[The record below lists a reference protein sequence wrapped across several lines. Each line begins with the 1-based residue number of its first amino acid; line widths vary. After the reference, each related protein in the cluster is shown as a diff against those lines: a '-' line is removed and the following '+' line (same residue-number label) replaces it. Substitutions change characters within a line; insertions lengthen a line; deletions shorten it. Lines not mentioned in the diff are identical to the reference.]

1 MNDLAGGE
9 SISAASLFGI
19 IYPMYATTSL
29 RDAYRK
35 FRAKDP
41 SFLYAFGQQEF
52 LVFVMGDALKIHEV
66 LPDVPLTKAPAGYD
80 TVRVH
85 SQGFFQLVYRLVA
98 VGQKVAIVARKTDA
112 HGKVSYAIS
121 ERFDKGSIGR

>member
-1 MNDLAGGE
+1 
-9 SISAASLFGI
+9 
-19 IYPMYATTSL
+19 MYATTSL

>member
-1 MNDLAGGE
+1 
-9 SISAASLFGI
+9 
-19 IYPMYATTSL
+19 MYATTSL

-41 SFLYAFGQQEF
+41 SYLYAFGQQEF

-98 VGQKVAIVARKTDA
+98 AGQKVAIVARKTDA

>member
-1 MNDLAGGE
+1 
-9 SISAASLFGI
+9 
-19 IYPMYATTSL
+19 MYATTSL

-52 LVFVMGDALKIHEV
+52 LVFVMGDALKVHEV
-66 LPDVPLTKAPAGYD
+66 LPDVMLTKAKAPAGYD

-98 VGQKVAIVARKTDA
+98 LGQKVAMVARKTDVN
-112 HGKVSYAIS
+112 GKVSYAIS
-121 ERFDKGSIGR
+121 ERFDKGSLCK

>member
-1 MNDLAGGE
+1 
-9 SISAASLFGI
+9 
-19 IYPMYATTSL
+19 MYATTSI

>member
-1 MNDLAGGE
+1 
-9 SISAASLFGI
+9 
-19 IYPMYATTSL
+19 MYATTSL

-41 SFLYAFGQQEF
+41 SFLYAFGQQDF

-66 LPDVPLTKAPAGYD
+66 LPDVALTRAPAGYD

-85 SQGFFQLVYRLVA
+85 SQGFFPLVYRLVA
-98 VGQKVAIVARKTDA
+98 LGQKVAMVARKTDT

-121 ERFDKGSIGR
+121 ERFDKGMLGK

>member
-1 MNDLAGGE
+1 
-9 SISAASLFGI
+9 
-19 IYPMYATTSL
+19 MYATTSL

-52 LVFVMGDALKIHEV
+52 LVFVMGDALKIHQV
-66 LPDVPLTKAPAGYD
+66 LPDVPLTKAPTGYD

>member
-1 MNDLAGGE
+1 MNNWAGGE
-9 SISAASLFGI
+9 FITAASPFWYNLC
-19 IYPMYATTSL
+19 MYATTSI

-66 LPDVPLTKAPAGYD
+66 LPDVVLTKAPAGYD

-98 VGQKVAIVARKTDA
+98 VGQKVAMVARKTDA
-112 HGKVSYAIS
+112 HGKVSYSVS
-121 ERFDKGSIGR
+121 ERFDKGSLGK

>member
-1 MNDLAGGE
+1 
-9 SISAASLFGI
+9 
-19 IYPMYATTSL
+19 MYATTSL

-41 SFLYAFGQQEF
+41 SYLYAFGQQEF
-52 LVFVMGDALKIHEV
+52 LVFVMGDAKRVNEIF
-66 LPDVPLTKAPAGYD
+66 PDMEITQSPAGYS

-121 ERFDKGSIGR
+121 ERFDKGMLGK

>member
-1 MNDLAGGE
+1 
-9 SISAASLFGI
+9 
-19 IYPMYATTSL
+19 MYATTSL

-41 SFLYAFGQQEF
+41 SYLYAFGQQEF

-66 LPDVPLTKAPAGYD
+66 LPDVPLKKAPAGYD

>member
-1 MNDLAGGE
+1 
-9 SISAASLFGI
+9 
-19 IYPMYATTSL
+19 MYATTSL

-66 LPDVPLTKAPAGYD
+66 LPDVILTKAPAGYD

-98 VGQKVAIVARKTDA
+98 LGQKVAMVSRKTDA

-121 ERFDKGSIGR
+121 ERFEKGDVCK

>member
-1 MNDLAGGE
+1 
-9 SISAASLFGI
+9 
-19 IYPMYATTSL
+19 MYATTSL

-66 LPDVPLTKAPAGYD
+66 LPDVPLTKAPTGYD